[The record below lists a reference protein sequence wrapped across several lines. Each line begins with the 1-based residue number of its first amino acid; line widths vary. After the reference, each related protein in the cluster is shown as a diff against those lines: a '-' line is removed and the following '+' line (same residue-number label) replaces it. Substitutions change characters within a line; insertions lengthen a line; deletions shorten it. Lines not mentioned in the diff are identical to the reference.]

1 MCKTAAIVQN
11 TGASWLQMEMP
22 AIASKQSSALMV
34 RRPSGKFVTVENK
47 GINIHD
53 QNQRRWKILEIGG
66 APMMVHVQAC
76 SQDFQKGGYMGV

>member
-47 GINIHD
+47 WYIHRHD
-53 QNQRRWKILEIGG
+53 QNQRWWKILEIGG
-66 APMMVHVQAC
+66 APMMVH
-76 SQDFQKGGYMGV
+76 M